1 MFQVTRS
8 TDPRLVDT
16 AHTFCATQGASA
28 ISVVKI
34 GAASASNTVLTYSV
48 IPPSPQ
54 VVIQKAPLLDLT
66 VFLQINVVQQQT
78 MATGA
83 AGDDPGVPLAVW
95 GRDIALARSFPLGQI
110 VSSYNIQINNAAVQQ
125 QNASLPDLAHVL
137 ETPRS
142 RSMRGA
148 TSRTPLYASWDDA
161 YGTTFALGSEAD
173 NQGDGDLGPGAFD
186 VEYCD
191 GNGNTLWELAAGGL
205 TSYTVGTVVVPF
217 VNGIPY
223 TSFNNK
229 ANTLWPAPGA
239 PLPAKIIPIF
249 IKMRLVDVVMCSPFG
264 FSYMETFKETGMY
277 GISSL
282 LINATLTDPNTA
294 RLIQNCTTNGCVMVP
309 GGVSFTPNSSGKGG
323 VTSANIWMTYLSPS
337 IQSTLPLRSVVSL
350 CNLQY
355 FQVTTPVLSHTITGD
370 GALLPKDVLNFQSVT
385 FSNVPDVF
393 LISVRP
399 SPGTMAPSEA
409 DFCCTFPDL
418 AMVQFQFA
426 NQSGLFAGWN
436 SAALTMMSKDNG
448 SKASVSQYGG
458 LSGSGY
464 FMSNGLRT
472 IAGGSVLV
480 IRPGV
485 NFPLPTGVSVGSTG
499 QCQLNFQ
506 LAFNAVGSWG
516 TPVGSATA
524 GRSYVCTVTALS
536 SGYFVTENGVSRQL
550 LVGLD
555 EATVLGAPEA
565 PDRYVTQKLV
575 GGSWFSTLGS
585 FAKNA
590 LANKDQILE
599 AAKGLYNGAKNR
611 DFGAL
616 AQHGLGAFNAG
627 KAVLGRGL
635 AGGAMAGGAM
645 AGAGMKRARYGD
657 SLAGRLLD

>member
-1 MFQVTRS
+1 
-8 TDPRLVDT
+8 
-16 AHTFCATQGASA
+16 
-28 ISVVKI
+28 
-34 GAASASNTVLTYSV
+34 
-48 IPPSPQ
+48 
-54 VVIQKAPLLDLT
+54 
-66 VFLQINVVQQQT
+66 
-78 MATGA
+78 
-83 AGDDPGVPLAVW
+83 
-95 GRDIALARSFPLGQI
+95 
-110 VSSYNIQINNAAVQQ
+110 
-125 QNASLPDLAHVL
+125 
-137 ETPRS
+137 
-142 RSMRGA
+142 
-148 TSRTPLYASWDDA
+148 
-161 YGTTFALGSEAD
+161 
-173 NQGDGDLGPGAFD
+173 
-186 VEYCD
+186 
-191 GNGNTLWELAAGGL
+191 
-205 TSYTVGTVVVPF
+205 
-217 VNGIPY
+217 
-223 TSFNNK
+223 
-229 ANTLWPAPGA
+229 
-239 PLPAKIIPIF
+239 
-249 IKMRLVDVVMCSPFG
+249 
-264 FSYMETFKETGMY
+264 
-277 GISSL
+277 
-282 LINATLTDPNTA
+282 
-294 RLIQNCTTNGCVMVP
+294 
-309 GGVSFTPNSSGKGG
+309 
-323 VTSANIWMTYLSPS
+323 
-337 IQSTLPLRSVVSL
+337 
-350 CNLQY
+350 
-355 FQVTTPVLSHTITGD
+355 
-370 GALLPKDVLNFQSVT
+370 
-385 FSNVPDVF
+385 
-393 LISVRP
+393 
-399 SPGTMAPSEA
+399 
-409 DFCCTFPDL
+409 
-418 AMVQFQFA
+418 MVQFQFA